1 MLFTEINM
9 KIFALLVLLLL
20 TFRITIAD
28 TIHANNFDGK
38 MVSLS
43 GTIED
48 KPRRYDSS
56 DGNYASYSFKLS
68 SGKGSYGDEYVLVS
82 YRVKKWGKKV
92 GEFNLGQGE
101 KVTLKGK
108 FSESREKGKGGIVG
122 SLNVNDLD
130 YDVVKKMP

>member
-1 MLFTEINM
+1 MKNFT
-9 KIFALLVLLLL
+9 LLVLFFL
-20 TFRITIAD
+20 TVCSAVAD
-28 TIHANNFDGK
+28 SIHSNNFDGK

-68 SGKGSYGDEYVLVS
+68 SGKGNHGDEYVLVS

-92 GEFNLGQGE
+92 GDFSLVQGE